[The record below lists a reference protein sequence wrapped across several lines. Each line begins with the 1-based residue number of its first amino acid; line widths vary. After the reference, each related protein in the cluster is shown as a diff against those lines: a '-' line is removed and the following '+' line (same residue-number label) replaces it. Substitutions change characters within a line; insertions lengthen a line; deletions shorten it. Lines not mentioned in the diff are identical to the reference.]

1 MQLASITS
9 IFTRKATPSSQ
20 EERPDYA
27 RLIVDHLPY
36 IERQCRKA
44 TDSPSTGR
52 SEADI
57 DNETDLL
64 LTEVLD
70 HLKAD
75 DYKVLRNFRGSAK
88 LTTYL
93 TTVIANLVVDIV
105 RTRKGRSRA
114 RERARDIGP
123 VAELLYTLVYG
134 RGYTLGDAHGHLVL
148 SHGITESEDDLR
160 GLLDQIRG
168 RDGATHTMSS
178 DWPYKGREVLVD
190 YEVEVIVPDPAKG
203 AEEVMI
209 DNQRELKR
217 KQAMAIM
224 LEGLSGEESFIL
236 RLRFPATDDEEPR
249 SVREIAA
256 LLSQTEK
263 AVDNRLRRTLL
274 RCREMLLSQGLS
286 LDDLISV
293 GE

>member
-1 MQLASITS
+1 MRVDLITFSSVNKGTASLTI
-9 IFTRKATPSSQ
+9 
-20 EERPDYA
+20 EEVHYQC
-27 RLIVDHLPY
+27 LIVEHLSF
-36 IERQCRKA
+36 IEKQCRKA
-44 TDSPSTGR
+44 TDSPSTSR

-57 DNETDLL
+57 DNEADLL
-64 LTEVLD
+64 LAEVLD

-93 TTVIANLVVDIV
+93 TAVIANLVVDIA
-105 RTRKGRSRA
+105 RTRYGRSRA
-114 RERARDIGP
+114 RERAKDIGP
-123 VAELLYTLVYG
+123 VAELLHELVYG
-134 RGYTLGDAHGHLVL
+134 RGYTLADAHGHLVL
-148 SHGITESEDDLR
+148 SYGITESEDDLR
-160 GLLDQIRG
+160 GMLDQIRG
-168 RDGATHTMSS
+168 RDGTQVMSS

-190 YEVEVIVPDPAKG
+190 DEVEVIVPDPAKG
-203 AEEVMI
+203 AEEIMI
-209 DNQRELKR
+209 GNQRDRKR
-217 KQAMAIM
+217 EQTMAAM

-236 RLRFPATDDEEPR
+236 RLRFPAMDDQKPR

-256 LLSQTEK
+256 LLGLTEK